1 MAKRRDDDEWGDE
14 SYDDLRDSMDH
25 ESEDAEDIEDT
36 EQDEKDQARFSSD
49 TAYCPECSAE
59 ISDDADICPKCF
71 TWIDGATHS
80 RPSRLRRSFR
90 VGVVILVLAGV
101 LFGCAGLY
109 FGLRMISGD

>member
-14 SYDDLRDSMDH
+14 NYDDLRDSMDH
-25 ESEDAEDIEDT
+25 ESEDAEDT